1 MNNKRSRNQATA
13 PPQAASAPGLP
24 ALSGADGP
32 GRPAVAGAQVLVQQT
47 AYSGQ
52 VPPPEILEGFDRLVP
67 GTAARIIAWAEEE
80 QSHRHRL
87 EHDAQ
92 AANIESQRR
101 QLAIGEYQSRAVFR
115 SDMVGQVL
123 GFAVC
128 AGCASGAVMLGLAG
142 QTGAAVAL
150 AAIPTAAVLQA
161 MRTFTFG
168 KKP

>member
-101 QLAIGEYQSRAVFR
+101 VGCSLGRVRRAV
-115 SDMVGQVL
+115 QL
-123 GFAVC
+123 N
-128 AGCASGAVMLGLAG
+128 
-142 QTGAAVAL
+142 Q
-150 AAIPTAAVLQA
+150 AIELSVQGYQNSFPY
-161 MRTFTFG
+161 
-168 KKP
+168 